1 MRNNPAIR
9 QQMFEMIERWKQS
22 GLSQKSFCEK
32 ESIKPYIFYYWYKRC
47 RLAVQASENKS
58 GFVKLKIEEPAI
70 PASIEIHFPHGIR
83 LFFHEPV
90 SFDYL
95 KALIS

>member
-32 ESIKPYIFYYWYKRC
+32 ESIKPYVFYYWYKRC

-58 GFVKLKIEEPAI
+58 GFVKLKIEETR
-70 PASIEIHFPHGIR
+70 HT
-83 LFFHEPV
+83 
-90 SFDYL
+90 SFYRNPFS
-95 KALIS
+95 AWYTIVFS